1 MYLFYFYVNTNNVT
15 LLQGVFMRKSF
26 FITILLSIVMPLSV
40 VFGYTDKVYIGG
52 ENVGIEVKTNGVLVV
67 GLYKINDK
75 LLQESSNIE
84 AGDYII
90 EVNNNRIVSIND
102 FVREI
107 NNDDDHS
114 EIDVKIRRKNKTF
127 STKLVLEYIDN
138 EYKTGLYV
146 KDEISGIGTLSFID
160 PTNNNFFCLGH
171 QIADQSTNDIV
182 DISSGSIYYSYI
194 TDINRSSNGNVGEK
208 EAVTDENNKYGSIKK
223 NTDKG
228 IFGTYEKDYSNKKQY
243 EVASKEEVKLGEAK
257 LLTVTSNDEIKE
269 YSINIDSI
277 DLNDSVKN
285 MMFSV
290 TDKEL
295 IDSTGGIVQGMSG
308 SPIVQNNKIIGVVT
322 HVIINDTKRG
332 YAIFTVNMLE
342 EAEKD

>member
-1 MYLFYFYVNTNNVT
+1 
-15 LLQGVFMRKSF
+15 MRKKLVTF
-26 FITILLSIVMPLSV
+26 LITVLIPISTI
-40 VFGYTDKVYIGG
+40 FAYTDKVYIGG
-52 ENVGIEVKTNGVLVV
+52 ENVGIEVKTDGVLVV
-67 GLYKINDK
+67 GLYKINDNFI
-75 LLQESSNIE
+75 QNSVNP
-84 AGDYII
+84 GDYII
-90 EVNNNRIVSIND
+90 EVNGNKILSIDD
-102 FVREI
+102 FAKEI
-107 NNDDDHS
+107 NNDEDKES
-114 EIDVKIRRKNKTF
+114 IDIKIRRNNKYIN
-127 STKLVLEYIDN
+127 TKIPLVNDNN

-171 QIADQSTNDIV
+171 QISDQSDDIV

-208 EAVTDENNKYGSIKK
+208 EAITDDSNKYGTINK
-223 NTDKG
+223 NTNKG
-228 IFGTYEKDYSNKKQY
+228 IFGTYEKDYSSKQIY

-257 LLTVTSNDEIKE
+257 LLTVTKNEEIKE

-277 DLNDSVKN
+277 DLNDSIKN
-285 MMFSV
+285 MMFTV
-290 TDKEL
+290 TDQEL
-295 IDSTGGIVQGMSG
+295 IDNTGGIVQGMSG

-342 EAEKD
+342 EAEKE

>member
-1 MYLFYFYVNTNNVT
+1 MNKKLITF
-15 LLQGVFMRKSF
+15 LLAILMPIS
-26 FITILLSIVMPLSV
+26 IT
-40 VFGYTDKVYIGG
+40 FAYTDKVYIGG
-52 ENVGIEVKTNGVLVV
+52 ENVGIEVKTDGVLVV
-67 GLYKINDK
+67 GLYKINDNFI
-75 LLQESSNIE
+75 QNSINP
-84 AGDYII
+84 GDYII
-90 EVNNNRIVSIND
+90 EVNGNKILSIND
-102 FVREI
+102 FANEI
-107 NNDDDHS
+107 NNDEDKESLD
-114 EIDVKIRRKNKTF
+114 IKIRRNNKIIN
-127 STKLVLEYIDN
+127 TKIALIYDNN

-171 QIADQSTNDIV
+171 QISDQSDDIV

-208 EAVTDENNKYGSIKK
+208 EAITDDSNKYGTINK
-223 NTDKG
+223 NTNKG
-228 IFGTYEKDYSNKKQY
+228 IFGTYEKDYSSKQIY
-243 EVASKEEVKLGEAK
+243 EVASKEEVKLGDAK
-257 LLTVTSNDEIKE
+257 LLTVTKNEEIKE

-277 DLNDSVKN
+277 DLNDQTKN

-295 IDSTGGIVQGMSG
+295 IDNTGGIVQGMSG
-308 SPIVQNNKIIGVVT
+308 SPIIQNNKIIGVVT

-342 EAEKD
+342 EAEKE

>member
-1 MYLFYFYVNTNNVT
+1 MNKKLITF
-15 LLQGVFMRKSF
+15 LL
-26 FITILLSIVMPLSV
+26 TILMPISIT
-40 VFGYTDKVYIGG
+40 FAYTDKVYIGG
-52 ENVGIEVKTNGVLVV
+52 ENVGIEVKTDGVLVV
-67 GLYKINDK
+67 GLYKINDNFI
-75 LLQESSNIE
+75 QNSVNP
-84 AGDYII
+84 GDYII
-90 EVNNNRIVSIND
+90 EVNGNKILSIND
-102 FVREI
+102 FANEI
-107 NNDDDHS
+107 NNDEDKELLD
-114 EIDVKIRRKNKTF
+114 IKIRRNNKIIN
-127 STKLVLEYIDN
+127 TKIPLIYDNN

-171 QIADQSTNDIV
+171 QISDQSDDIV

-208 EAVTDENNKYGSIKK
+208 EAITDDSNKYGTINK
-223 NTDKG
+223 NTNKG
-228 IFGTYEKDYSNKKQY
+228 IFGTYEKDYSSKQIY
-243 EVASKEEVKLGEAK
+243 EVASKEEVKLGDAK
-257 LLTVTSNDEIKE
+257 LLTVTKNEEIKE

-277 DLNDSVKN
+277 DLNDSIKN
-285 MMFSV
+285 MMFTV

-295 IDSTGGIVQGMSG
+295 IDNTGGIVQGMSG

-342 EAEKD
+342 EAEKE

>member
-1 MYLFYFYVNTNNVT
+1 MYLFYFFVNNNNVT
-15 LLQGVFMRKSF
+15 LLQGVFMKKKY
-26 FITILLSIVMPLSV
+26 FITFLLSIIMPISI

-67 GLYKINDK
+67 GLYKVNDRLIN
-75 LLQESSNIE
+75 SSNIQV
-84 AGDYII
+84 GDYII
-90 EVNNNRIVSIND
+90 EVNNNKIVSIEDFSNEIYND
-102 FVREI
+102 TDKEELDI
-107 NNDDDHS
+107 
-114 EIDVKIRRKNKTF
+114 KIRRKNKIIN
-127 STKLVLEYIDN
+127 TKLELVNVDN

-160 PTNNNFFCLGH
+160 PTNDNFFCLGH
-171 QIADQSTNDIV
+171 QISDNSTNETV

-208 EAVTDENNKYGSIKK
+208 EAITDENEKYGTIVK

-228 IFGTYEKDYSNKKQY
+228 IFGTYERDYSSKKIY

-257 LLTVTSNDEIKE
+257 LLTVTKNDEIKE

-277 DLNDSVKN
+277 DLKDDSKN
-285 MMFSV
+285 IMFSV

>member
-1 MYLFYFYVNTNNVT
+1 MNK
-15 LLQGVFMRKSF
+15 RF
-26 FITILLSIVMPLSV
+26 FIAFLLSILMPLSV

-52 ENVGIEVKTNGVLVV
+52 ENVGIDVKTNGVLVV
-67 GLYKINDK
+67 GLYKVNDRLIN
-75 LLQESSNIE
+75 SSNIQ

-90 EVNNNRIVSIND
+90 EVNNNKVISIDD

-107 NNDDDHS
+107 NNDDDHN
-114 EIDVKIRRKNKTF
+114 ELDIKIRRKNKIIN
-127 STKLVLEYIDN
+127 TKLELVNVDN

-171 QIADQSTNDIV
+171 QISDNSNNEII

-194 TDINRSSNGNVGEK
+194 TDINRSTNGSVGEK
-208 EAVTDENNKYGSIKK
+208 EAITNENDRYGSIKK

-228 IFGTYEKDYSNKKQY
+228 IFGTYEKDYSNKKLY

-257 LLTVTSNDEIKE
+257 LLTVTRNDEIKE

-277 DLNDSVKN
+277 DLKDKVKN
-285 MMFSV
+285 IMFSV

-308 SPIVQNNKIIGVVT
+308 SPIVQDNKIIGVVT

-342 EAEKD
+342 EAEKE

>member
-1 MYLFYFYVNTNNVT
+1 MNK
-15 LLQGVFMRKSF
+15 RF
-26 FITILLSIVMPLSV
+26 FITFLLSILMPFSI

-67 GLYKINDK
+67 GLYKVNDK
-75 LLQESSNIE
+75 LLQGTSNIE

-90 EVNNNRIVSIND
+90 EVNNNKIVSIDD

-107 NNDDDHS
+107 NNDEDHT
-114 EIDVKIRRKNKTF
+114 EIDVKIKRKNKTF
-127 STKLVLEYIDN
+127 STKLSLEYIDN

-171 QIADQSTNDIV
+171 QISDNSNDVV

-208 EAVTDENNKYGSIKK
+208 EAITNENVKYGSIKK

-228 IFGTYEKDYSNKKQY
+228 IFGIYEKDYSNKKLY

-257 LLTVTSNDEIKE
+257 LLTVTKNDEIKE

-277 DLNDSVKN
+277 DLKDKVKN

-308 SPIVQNNKIIGVVT
+308 SPIIQGNKIIGVVT

-342 EAEKD
+342 EAEKE

>member
-1 MYLFYFYVNTNNVT
+1 
-15 LLQGVFMRKSF
+15 MRSK
-26 FITILLSIVMPLSV
+26 FITFLLSIIVPFSV

-67 GLYKINDK
+67 GLYKVNDK
-75 LLQESSNIE
+75 FLQGSSNIE

-90 EVNNNRIVSIND
+90 EVNNNKIVSIDD
-102 FVREI
+102 FAKEI
-107 NNDDDHS
+107 NNDEDKESLD
-114 EIDVKIRRKNKTF
+114 IKIRRNNKIIN
-127 STKLVLEYIDN
+127 TKIPLIYDNN

-171 QIADQSTNDIV
+171 QISDQSDEIV

-194 TDINRSSNGNVGEK
+194 TDINRSSNGSVGEK
-208 EAVTDENNKYGSIKK
+208 EAITDENNKFGTIKK

-228 IFGTYEKDYSNKKQY
+228 IFGTYEKDYSSKQIY
-243 EVASKEEVKLGEAK
+243 EVATKEEVKLGEAK
-257 LLTVTSNDEIKE
+257 LLTVTKSDEIKE
-269 YSINIDSI
+269 YSLNIDSI
-277 DLNDSVKN
+277 DLNDQTKN

-295 IDSTGGIVQGMSG
+295 IDNTGGIVQGMSG
-308 SPIVQNNKIIGVVT
+308 SPIIQNNKIIGVVT

-342 EAEKD
+342 EAEKE

>member
-1 MYLFYFYVNTNNVT
+1 MNKKLITF
-15 LLQGVFMRKSF
+15 LLA
-26 FITILLSIVMPLSV
+26 ILMPLSIT
-40 VFGYTDKVYIGG
+40 FAYTDKVYIGG
-52 ENVGIEVKTNGVLVV
+52 ENVGIEVKTDGVLVV
-67 GLYKINDK
+67 GLYKINDNFI
-75 LLQESSNIE
+75 QNSVNP
-84 AGDYII
+84 GDYII
-90 EVNNNRIVSIND
+90 EVNGNTILSIDD
-102 FVREI
+102 FAREI
-107 NNDDDHS
+107 NNDEDKESLD
-114 EIDVKIRRKNKTF
+114 IKIRRNNKYIN
-127 STKLVLEYIDN
+127 TKIPLVNDNN

-171 QIADQSTNDIV
+171 QISDQSDDIV

-208 EAVTDENNKYGSIKK
+208 EAITDDSNKYGTINK
-223 NTDKG
+223 NTNKG
-228 IFGTYEKDYSNKKQY
+228 IFGTYEKDYSNKQIY

-257 LLTVTSNDEIKE
+257 LLTVTKNEEIKE

-277 DLNDSVKN
+277 DLNDSIKN
-285 MMFSV
+285 MMFTV

-295 IDSTGGIVQGMSG
+295 IDNTGGIVQGMSG

-342 EAEKD
+342 EAEKE

>member
-1 MYLFYFYVNTNNVT
+1 MNKKY
-15 LLQGVFMRKSF
+15 
-26 FITILLSIVMPLSV
+26 FITFLLSLLMPFSI

-67 GLYKINDK
+67 GLYKVNDE
-75 LLQESSNIE
+75 LLNSSNILP
-84 AGDYII
+84 GDYII
-90 EVNNNRIVSIND
+90 EVNNNKIVSIED

-107 NNDDDHS
+107 NNDSDK
-114 EIDVKIRRKNKTF
+114 EELDVKIKRKNKIF
-127 STKLVLEYIDN
+127 NTKLKLVYVEND
-138 EYKTGLYV
+138 YKTGLYV

-171 QIADQSTNDIV
+171 QIADQSTNEIV

-208 EAVTDENNKYGSIKK
+208 EAITDENNKYGSIKK

-228 IFGTYEKDYSNKKQY
+228 IFGTYEKDYFNKKMY
-243 EVASKEEVKLGEAK
+243 EVAKKEEVKIGNAK
-257 LLTVTSNDEIKE
+257 LLTVTKDEEIKE
-269 YSINIDSI
+269 YSINIESI
-277 DLNDSVKN
+277 DLRDPSKN
-285 MMFSV
+285 IMFSV

-295 IDSTGGIVQGMSG
+295 IDNTGGIVQGMSG
-308 SPIVQNNKIIGVVT
+308 SPIIQNNKIIGVVT
-322 HVIINDTKRG
+322 HVIVNDTKRG

-342 EAEKD
+342 EAEKE

>member
-1 MYLFYFYVNTNNVT
+1 MNKKLITF
-15 LLQGVFMRKSF
+15 LLAILMPIS
-26 FITILLSIVMPLSV
+26 IT
-40 VFGYTDKVYIGG
+40 FAYTDKVYIGG
-52 ENVGIEVKTNGVLVV
+52 ENVGIEVKTDGVLVV
-67 GLYKINDK
+67 GLYKINDNFI
-75 LLQESSNIE
+75 QNSINP
-84 AGDYII
+84 GDYII
-90 EVNNNRIVSIND
+90 EVNGNKILSIED
-102 FVREI
+102 FAKEI
-107 NNDDDHS
+107 NNDEDKESLD
-114 EIDVKIRRKNKTF
+114 IKIRRNNKIIN
-127 STKLVLEYIDN
+127 TKIPLIYDNN

-171 QIADQSTNDIV
+171 QISDQSDEIV

-208 EAVTDENNKYGSIKK
+208 EAITDDSNKYGTINK
-223 NTDKG
+223 NTNKG
-228 IFGTYEKDYSNKKQY
+228 IFGTYEKDYSSKQIY
-243 EVASKEEVKLGEAK
+243 EVASKEEVKLGDAK
-257 LLTVTSNDEIKE
+257 LLTVTKNEEIKE

-277 DLNDSVKN
+277 DLNDQTKN

-295 IDSTGGIVQGMSG
+295 IDNTGGIVQGMSG
-308 SPIVQNNKIIGVVT
+308 SPIIQNNKIIGVVT

-342 EAEKD
+342 EAEKE

>member
-1 MYLFYFYVNTNNVT
+1 MNKKLITF
-15 LLQGVFMRKSF
+15 LLAILMPIS
-26 FITILLSIVMPLSV
+26 IT
-40 VFGYTDKVYIGG
+40 FAYTDKVYIGG

-67 GLYKINDK
+67 GLYKVNDE
-75 LLQESSNIE
+75 LLNSSNIQP
-84 AGDYII
+84 GDYII
-90 EVNNNRIVSIND
+90 EVNNNKIVSIED

-107 NNDDDHS
+107 NNDSDK
-114 EIDVKIRRKNKTF
+114 EELDVKIKRKNKIF
-127 STKLVLEYIDN
+127 NTKLKLIYVEND
-138 EYKTGLYV
+138 YKTGLYV

-171 QIADQSTNDIV
+171 QIADQSTNEIV

-208 EAVTDENNKYGSIKK
+208 EAITDENNKYGSIKK

-228 IFGTYEKDYSNKKQY
+228 IFGTYEKDYFNKKMY
-243 EVASKEEVKLGEAK
+243 EVAKKEEVKIGNAK
-257 LLTVTSNDEIKE
+257 LLTVTKDDEIKE
-269 YSINIDSI
+269 YSINIESI
-277 DLNDSVKN
+277 DLRDPSKN
-285 MMFSV
+285 IMFSV

-295 IDSTGGIVQGMSG
+295 IDNTGGIVQGMSG
-308 SPIVQNNKIIGVVT
+308 SPIIQNNKIIGVVT

-342 EAEKD
+342 EAEKE

>member
-1 MYLFYFYVNTNNVT
+1 MNKKLITF
-15 LLQGVFMRKSF
+15 LL
-26 FITILLSIVMPLSV
+26 TILMPISIT
-40 VFGYTDKVYIGG
+40 FAYTDKVYIGG
-52 ENVGIEVKTNGVLVV
+52 ENVGIEVKTDGVLVV
-67 GLYKINDK
+67 GLYKINDNFI
-75 LLQESSNIE
+75 QNSVNP
-84 AGDYII
+84 GDYII
-90 EVNNNRIVSIND
+90 EVNGNKILSIND
-102 FVREI
+102 FANEI
-107 NNDDDHS
+107 NNDEDKESLD
-114 EIDVKIRRKNKTF
+114 IKIRRNNKIIN
-127 STKLVLEYIDN
+127 TKIPLIYDNN

-171 QIADQSTNDIV
+171 QISDQSDDIV

-208 EAVTDENNKYGSIKK
+208 EAITDDSNKYGTINK
-223 NTDKG
+223 NTNKG
-228 IFGTYEKDYSNKKQY
+228 IFGTYEKDYSNKQIY

-257 LLTVTSNDEIKE
+257 LLTVTKNEEIKE

-277 DLNDSVKN
+277 DLNDSIKN
-285 MMFSV
+285 MMFTV
-290 TDKEL
+290 TDQEL
-295 IDSTGGIVQGMSG
+295 IDNTGGIVQGMSG

-342 EAEKD
+342 EAEKE

>member
-1 MYLFYFYVNTNNVT
+1 MNKKLITFLLAILMPISITFAYTN
-15 LLQGVFMRKSF
+15 
-26 FITILLSIVMPLSV
+26 
-40 VFGYTDKVYIGG
+40 KVYIGG
-52 ENVGIEVKTNGVLVV
+52 ENVGIEVKTDGVLVV
-67 GLYKINDK
+67 GLYKINDNFI
-75 LLQESSNIE
+75 QNSVNP
-84 AGDYII
+84 GDYII
-90 EVNNNRIVSIND
+90 EVNGNKILSIED
-102 FVREI
+102 FAKEI
-107 NNDDDHS
+107 NNDEDKESLD
-114 EIDVKIRRKNKTF
+114 IKIRRNNKIIN
-127 STKLVLEYIDN
+127 TKIALIYDNN

-171 QIADQSTNDIV
+171 QISDQSDDIV

-208 EAVTDENNKYGSIKK
+208 EAITDNSNKYGTINK
-223 NTDKG
+223 NTNKG
-228 IFGTYEKDYSNKKQY
+228 IFGTYEKDYSSKQIY
-243 EVASKEEVKLGEAK
+243 EVASKEEVKLGDAK
-257 LLTVTSNDEIKE
+257 LLTVTKNEEIKE

-277 DLNDSVKN
+277 DLNDQTKN

-295 IDSTGGIVQGMSG
+295 IDNTGGIVQGMSG
-308 SPIVQNNKIIGVVT
+308 SPIIQNNKIIGVVT

-342 EAEKD
+342 EAEKE

>member
-1 MYLFYFYVNTNNVT
+1 MYLFYFFVNNNNVT
-15 LLQGVFMRKSF
+15 LLQGVFMKKKY
-26 FITILLSIVMPLSV
+26 FITFLLSIIMPISI

-67 GLYKINDK
+67 GLYKVNDK
-75 LLQESSNIE
+75 LINSSNIQV
-84 AGDYII
+84 GDYII
-90 EVNNNRIVSIND
+90 EVNNNKIVSIEDFSNEIYND
-102 FVREI
+102 TDKDELDI
-107 NNDDDHS
+107 
-114 EIDVKIRRKNKTF
+114 KIKRKNKIIN
-127 STKLVLEYIDN
+127 TKLELVNVDN

-160 PTNNNFFCLGH
+160 PTNDNFFCLGH
-171 QIADQSTNDIV
+171 QISDNSTNETV

-208 EAVTDENNKYGSIKK
+208 EAITDENEKYGTIVK

-228 IFGTYEKDYSNKKQY
+228 IFGTYERDYSNKKIY
-243 EVASKEEVKLGEAK
+243 EVASKEEVKFGEAK
-257 LLTVTSNDEIKE
+257 LLTVTKNDEIKE

-277 DLNDSVKN
+277 DLKDDSKN
-285 MMFSV
+285 IMFSV

>member
-1 MYLFYFYVNTNNVT
+1 MKKYIITLF
-15 LLQGVFMRKSF
+15 LSF
-26 FITILLSIVMPLSV
+26 IIPFTI

-52 ENVGIEVKTNGVLVV
+52 ENVGIEVKTNGVLIL
-67 GLYKINDK
+67 GLYKVDNE
-75 LLQESSNIE
+75 LLQSSSGVQ

-90 EVNNNRIVSIND
+90 EVNNTKILSIDD

-107 NNDDDHS
+107 NNDPDK
-114 EIDVKIRRKNKTF
+114 EELDVKIKRKNKTF
-127 STKLVLEYIDN
+127 NTTLKIKNIDN

-160 PTNNNFFCLGH
+160 PSNNNFFCLGH
-171 QIADQSTNDIV
+171 QISDGSTNEII

-208 EAVTDENNKYGSIKK
+208 EAVTDENIKYGSINK
-223 NTDKG
+223 NTEKG
-228 IFGTYEKDYSNKKQY
+228 IFGKYEKDYSNKKLY
-243 EVASKEEVKLGEAK
+243 EVATKEEVKLGEAS
-257 LLTVTSNDEIKE
+257 LLTVTNSDEIKE
-269 YSINIDSI
+269 YSINIESI
-277 DLNDSVKN
+277 DLKNPVKN
-285 MMFSV
+285 IMFSV
-290 TDKEL
+290 TDKDL

-308 SPIVQNNKIIGVVT
+308 SPIIQNNKIIGVVT

-342 EAEKD
+342 EAEKE

>member
-1 MYLFYFYVNTNNVT
+1 MRKRIIITFLIS
-15 LLQGVFMRKSF
+15 VFMPIF
-26 FITILLSIVMPLSV
+26 V

-52 ENVGIEVKTNGVLVV
+52 ENVGIEVKTNGVLIV
-67 GLYKINDK
+67 GLYKINNE
-75 LLQESSNIE
+75 LINSSNIQP
-84 AGDYII
+84 GDYII
-90 EVNNNRIVSIND
+90 EVNNNKIISIDD
-102 FVREI
+102 FANEI
-107 NNDDDHS
+107 NKDEDK
-114 EIDVKIRRKNKTF
+114 EELDVKIRRKNKIF
-127 STKLVLEYIDN
+127 NTKLNLINIDN

-171 QIADQSTNDIV
+171 QINDNSTNEII

-208 EAVTDENNKYGSIKK
+208 EAITDENIKFGTINK

-228 IFGTYEKDYSNKKQY
+228 IFGTYEKDYSNKKLY
-243 EVASKEEVKLGEAK
+243 EVAKKEEVKLGEAK
-257 LLTVTSNDEIKE
+257 LLTVTSNEDIKE

-295 IDSTGGIVQGMSG
+295 IDNTGGIVQGMSG

-322 HVIINDTKRG
+322 HVIVNDTKRG

-342 EAEKD
+342 EAEKE

>member
-1 MYLFYFYVNTNNVT
+1 
-15 LLQGVFMRKSF
+15 MRKKL
-26 FITILLSIVMPLSV
+26 ITFLITVLIPISTI
-40 VFGYTDKVYIGG
+40 FAYTDKVYIGG
-52 ENVGIEVKTNGVLVV
+52 ENVGIEVKTDGVLVV
-67 GLYKINDK
+67 GLYKINDNFI
-75 LLQESSNIE
+75 QNSVNP
-84 AGDYII
+84 GDYII
-90 EVNNNRIVSIND
+90 EVNGNKILSIND
-102 FVREI
+102 FANEI
-107 NNDDDHS
+107 NNDEDKELLD
-114 EIDVKIRRKNKTF
+114 IKIRRNNKYIN
-127 STKLVLEYIDN
+127 TKIPLVNDNN

-171 QIADQSTNDIV
+171 QISDQSDDIV

-208 EAVTDENNKYGSIKK
+208 EAITDDSNKYGTINK
-223 NTDKG
+223 NTNKG
-228 IFGTYEKDYSNKKQY
+228 IFGIYEKDYSNKQIY

-257 LLTVTSNDEIKE
+257 LLTVTKNEEIKE

-277 DLNDSVKN
+277 DLNDSIKN
-285 MMFSV
+285 MMFTV

-295 IDSTGGIVQGMSG
+295 IDNTGGIVQGMSG
-308 SPIVQNNKIIGVVT
+308 SPIIQNNKIIGVVT

-342 EAEKD
+342 EAEKE